1 MKTQAL
7 KKALNKYKFDF
18 ILAGAR
24 RDEEKVE
31 QKKEFF
37 HLEII
42 IINGILKNKDL
53 KYGVY
58 LMLN

>member
-37 HLEII
+37 I
-42 IINGILKNKDL
+42 
-53 KYGVY
+53 
-58 LMLN
+58 